1 LVTVSDLFLVLIKFF
16 QKETVIKLSEIDS
29 STKGKLDKELADIK
43 QRYLRRENISPYKY
57 NPLNPAAYMI
67 NQEKERIL
75 IKWLRQFN
83 LSTIKDLKLLEIGCG
98 SGYNLLQFIKLGFS
112 PHLLMGNELI
122 PERINAAKRILP
134 SELILLEGDALNIDM
149 PDNNF
154 DIVFQSMVFSSI
166 LNNEFQNHLA
176 NKMWD
181 LVKPGG
187 GVLWYDFVFNNPKNK
202 DVRGIKLNEV
212 KLLFP
217 QGKVKKWKLTLAP
230 PLAGL
235 ITKIHPSLYT
245 IFNSFPFLKTHIL
258 CWIKKT

>member
-1 LVTVSDLFLVLIKFF
+1 MGLSLELIKYF
-16 QKETVIKLSEIDS
+16 QKETVIKLTEIDS
-29 STKGKLDKELADIK
+29 STQGKLDKELADIK
-43 QRYLRRENISPYKY
+43 QRYLRRENISSYKY
-57 NPLNPAAYMI
+57 SPLNPTVYMI

-75 IKWLRQFN
+75 IKWLKQFN

-122 PERINAAKRILP
+122 PERAKAAKRILP
-134 SELILLEGDALNIDM
+134 SELILLEGNALNIEF

-166 LNNEFQNHLA
+166 LNDEFQNQLA

-187 GVLWYDFVFNNPKNK
+187 GILWYDFIYNNPKNN
-202 DVRGIKLNEV
+202 DVKGVRLKRIK
-212 KLLFP
+212 KLFP
-217 QGKVKKWKLTLAP
+217 GTTIAIWKITLAP
-230 PLAGL
+230 P
-235 ITKIHPSLYT
+235 ISYFVTKIHPSLYSV
-245 IFNSFPFLKTHIL
+245 FNAFPFLRSHIL